1 MTPARNLLVALA
13 AGGLL
18 ALSVLPV
25 PAAEIDCAAI
35 RAVYARLIKTPAYR
49 VVSTHR
55 AVNKVWEDVYI
66 DNTRYSRRDGP
77 WEKHELDP
85 AERAKRV
92 AAPQFSEC
100 RDDGEQTEGGVSM
113 HAYSLLARLPQ
124 ARNGP
129 GMQVRIW
136 LDAPEGRILR
146 FESQLLRLDY
156 SYDNIKP
163 PM

>member
-1 MTPARNLLVALA
+1 
-13 AGGLL
+13 
-18 ALSVLPV
+18 
-25 PAAEIDCAAI
+25 
-35 RAVYARLIKTPAYR
+35 
-49 VVSTHR
+49 
-55 AVNKVWEDVYI
+55 
-66 DNTRYSRRDGP
+66 
-77 WEKHELDP
+77 
-85 AERAKRV
+85 
-92 AAPQFSEC
+92 
-100 RDDGEQTEGGVSM
+100 M